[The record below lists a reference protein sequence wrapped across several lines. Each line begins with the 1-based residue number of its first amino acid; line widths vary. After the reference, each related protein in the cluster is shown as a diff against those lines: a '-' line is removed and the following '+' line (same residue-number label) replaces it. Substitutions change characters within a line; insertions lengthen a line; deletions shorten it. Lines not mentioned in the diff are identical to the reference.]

1 MSKHRI
7 GVVAGN
13 GVQSEEDN
21 IADVND
27 NWEVAPSYGVIE
39 GGVGKGGRGS
49 KNREAS
55 LTAQCLICTGAAAAH
70 QHYGAVCCY
79 SCRAFF
85 RRGITRNYS
94 CVRGD
99 NMCQVNSITRTNCK
113 RCRYARCLA
122 VGMKPELVDAT
133 LKRKQEEK
141 RRQEL
146 IDIQHEMG
154 IQTVGEQTSQA
165 VTGMMQLQQGG
176 VSASHAMQQLQAQ
189 HIQQQAHVLQAVQ
202 GLQTPLPRHLVQQ
215 EVITDPPA
223 PAPVLERSDE
233 SLLYQLS
240 QALEGRKKVLLELR
254 NGEDQEPQKQISAD
268 VMDPDIMDGQ
278 QSIPEYVQVEDPP
291 RAHQVNQPLRQQ
303 TYYIFHP
310 LTQTFEPITIAEF
323 EENAV
328 IEEVVV
334 AEDYSIAK
342 QDNDDNTNTVA
353 SEHDYIELV
362 NENGPLI
369 KRPRLSYEEKP
380 NLNLV
385 SVGEGQYFNQEGLY
399 EEVER
404 KPVIAPIV
412 KERKSRS
419 GSTEIKTIKIE
430 KPDSEK
436 ANYTSVIKRLTPELI
451 EETVRNHKSK
461 LESEASHVVDEAVET
476 VGVLTDLGKV
486 IEETIGKDGVSTE
499 DKIEGNTRVLAQV
512 PAEKADDGKIVDIEE
527 LVDVCFEEELQ
538 KSVIDEEN
546 IVEEENNVEEENIV
560 EEEFIPEAAPVE
572 IVESKKPA
580 SQKVTQRLRKVTGS
594 KKRRQSGSLLPLKKR
609 RTHFAQTVSLT
620 SHNVPCMGF
629 TREEQ
634 VRLTDMAERVEV
646 IEEKYNRMVCGYGC
660 RGEQRMFELGNNHV
674 KMRELY
680 CSLILDGFE
689 EFCEIERNFVFR
701 RIYDSWPALILAGK
715 SSKELSGPKVTPASS
730 CAFEKI
736 LMEMCPFDEPDEIKD
751 MFKEVVESVRK
762 YLGGDSYLCVLFLL
776 LLITTQDSIPCQ
788 PQEMSRLS
796 GHLSLL
802 LFRYLQSRMQ
812 SSKDAATRAHALLGC
827 LGTMQRCGNIYMK
840 KVIV

>member
-1 MSKHRI
+1 
-7 GVVAGN
+7 
-13 GVQSEEDN
+13 
-21 IADVND
+21 
-27 NWEVAPSYGVIE
+27 
-39 GGVGKGGRGS
+39 
-49 KNREAS
+49 
-55 LTAQCLICTGAAAAH
+55 
-70 QHYGAVCCY
+70 
-79 SCRAFF
+79 
-85 RRGITRNYS
+85 
-94 CVRGD
+94 
-99 NMCQVNSITRTNCK
+99 
-113 RCRYARCLA
+113 
-122 VGMKPELVDAT
+122 
-133 LKRKQEEK
+133 
-141 RRQEL
+141 
-146 IDIQHEMG
+146 
-154 IQTVGEQTSQA
+154 
-165 VTGMMQLQQGG
+165 
-176 VSASHAMQQLQAQ
+176 MQQLQAQ

-215 EVITDPPA
+215 EVTTDPPA
-223 PAPVLERSDE
+223 PAPVLDRSDE

-268 VMDPDIMDGQ
+268 VMDAEIVDGQ
-278 QSIPEYVQVEDPP
+278 QSIPEYVQIEDPP

-362 NENGPLI
+362 NDNGPLI

-399 EEVER
+399 EEVEK

-512 PAEKADDGKIVDIEE
+512 PAEKADDGKLVDIEE

-538 KSVIDEEN
+538 KTVI
-546 IVEEENNVEEENIV
+546 EEENIV
-560 EEEFIPEAAPVE
+560 EEEVIPEAAPVE
-572 IVESKKPA
+572 IIETKKPI
-580 SQKVTQRLRKVTGS
+580 SQKLTQRLRKVTGS

-620 SHNVPCMGF
+620 SHSVPCMGF
-629 TREEQ
+629 TLEEE
-634 VRLTDMAERVEV
+634 VRLTDLADRVEV
-646 IEEKYNRMVCGYGC
+646 IEEKSYRMVF
-660 RGEQRMFELGNNHV
+660 GEVCSVEKGIFNFGNNHV
-674 KMRELY
+674 RMRELY
-680 CSLILDGFE
+680 SSLILDGLE
-689 EFCEIERNFVFR
+689 EFCEMERNFVFR
-701 RIYDSWPALILAGK
+701 RIYDSWPALVLAGNSCK
-715 SSKELSGPKVTPASS
+715 KYSGLKGVGS
-730 CAFEKI
+730 EKTSMKMFS
-736 LMEMCPFDEPDEIKD
+736 LDESEEIKA
-751 MFKEVVESVRK
+751 MPKEVVESVRK
-762 YLGGDSYLCVLFLL
+762 YLGGDSNLCVLFLL
-776 LLITTQDSIPCQ
+776 LLITTQDSISCQ
-788 PQEMSRLS
+788 PQKMSRLS

-802 LFRYLQSRMQ
+802 LFRYLQMKMQ
-812 SSKDAATRAHALLGC
+812 SSKEAANRAHALLGC
-827 LGTMQRCGNIYMK
+827 LGTMHRCGNIYMN

>member
-1 MSKHRI
+1 LKMSKHRI

-27 NWEVAPSYGVIE
+27 NWEVGPSYGVLE
-39 GGVGKGGRGS
+39 GGGGKGGRGS

-154 IQTVGEQTSQA
+154 IQTVGDQTSQA

-215 EVITDPPA
+215 EVTTDTPA
-223 PAPVLERSDE
+223 PAPVLDRSDE

-254 NGEDQEPQKQISAD
+254 NGEDQEPQKQMSAD
-268 VMDPDIMDGQ
+268 VMDADIMDGQ
-278 QSIPEYVQVEDPP
+278 QPIPEYVQVEDPP

-342 QDNDDNTNTVA
+342 QDNDDNSNTVA

-362 NENGPLI
+362 NDNGPQI

-385 SVGEGQYFNQEGLY
+385 NVGEGQYFNQEGFY

-461 LESEASHVVDEAVET
+461 LESEASHVVDEALET
-476 VGVLTDLGKV
+476 VSVLTDLGKV

-499 DKIEGNTRVLAQV
+499 DKIEGGTRALAQV
-512 PAEKADDGKIVDIEE
+512 PSEKTDDGKTVDIEE

-538 KSVIDEEN
+538 KTVVEEES
-546 IVEEENNVEEENIV
+546 IVEEEI
-560 EEEFIPEAAPVE
+560 ITEAAPVE
-572 IVESKKPA
+572 IVESKKPT
-580 SQKVTQRLRKVTGS
+580 SQKLTQRLRKVTGS

-620 SHNVPCMGF
+620 SHTVPCMGF

-646 IEEKYNRMVCGYGC
+646 IEENSYRMFCGDVCRVEKGL
-660 RGEQRMFELGNNHV
+660 FELGNNHV
-674 KMRELY
+674 RMRELY
-680 CSLILDGFE
+680 SSLILDGFE
-689 EFCEIERNFVFR
+689 EFGEIERNFVFR
-701 RIYDSWPALILAGK
+701 RIYDSWPAVVLARK
-715 SSKELSGPKVTPASS
+715 SSKIHFGPKGVS
-730 CAFEKI
+730 
-736 LMEMCPFDEPDEIKD
+736 LMKMFPFDEPED
-751 MFKEVVESVRK
+751 MFAEVVESVRK
-762 YLGGDSYLCVLFLL
+762 YLGGDSKLCGLFLL
-776 LLITTQDSIPCQ
+776 LLITTQDSIPCQPQ

-812 SSKDAATRAHALLGC
+812 SSKEAATRVHALLGC
-827 LGTMQRCGNIYMK
+827 LGTMHRCGNIYMN